1 MGIAYVGYQ
10 RGDPHR
16 LLYGVDH
23 AGNVCGQGKFKGKNN
38 VHYPQLHFDLLR
50 VYLSSSATYVEN
62 GGLVSSQLDASAIS
76 LFGVCVEK
84 CPLRGNVTCTD
95 VVEPETNAI
104 TQKCYPP
111 EPLDTYN
118 VLFRCLPIDNVVK
131 THRIECVEPKDAI
144 EAVNCNSYLNC
155 QAQLEANI
163 IQNKTGGTCR
173 VARITQ
179 TEQREKLAISNPVFD
194 LLTASGALP

>member
-1 MGIAYVGYQ
+1 M
-10 RGDPHR
+10 
-16 LLYGVDH
+16 
-23 AGNVCGQGKFKGKNN
+23 
-38 VHYPQLHFDLLR
+38 
-50 VYLSSSATYVEN
+50 
-62 GGLVSSQLDASAIS
+62 
-76 LFGVCVEK
+76 
-84 CPLRGNVTCTD
+84 
-95 VVEPETNAI
+95 
-104 TQKCYPP
+104 
-111 EPLDTYN
+111 
-118 VLFRCLPIDNVVK
+118 K

-194 LLTASGALP
+194 LLTASGAVVKRWFGDLALSMVTVLLTGGVLSLVVRCA